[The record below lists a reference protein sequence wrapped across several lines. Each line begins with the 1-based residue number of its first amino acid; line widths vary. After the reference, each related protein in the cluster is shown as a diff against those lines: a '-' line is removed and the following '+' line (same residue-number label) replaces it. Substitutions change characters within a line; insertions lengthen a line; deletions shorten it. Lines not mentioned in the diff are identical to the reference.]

1 MTCTQDRFERDVA
14 AHQMTVLHEEG
25 VYRHIRFGRPDSS
38 SMHFDLITYPGYLV
52 YSGDMGC
59 YVFSR
64 LRDMFEFFRTD
75 RLDTKDPSKLHI
87 NRGYWSEKLE
97 AVDGN
102 RRQAGATEFSPEKF
116 RQVIKEYR
124 LRWVREYRYVLDKE
138 QRRELWKPS
147 TTTCCATSMMG
158 STRPT
163 SMPTISPGRPIRSA
177 ITGTDTIA
185 GSARSPLKTC
195 GSTTSRSTPI
205 ASPGAASP
213 SPGRSACTTQPK
225 RRQRRQHDKHLRP
238 H

>member
-1 MTCTQDRFERDVA
+1 M
-14 AHQMTVLHEEG
+14 
-25 VYRHIRFGRPDSS
+25 
-38 SMHFDLITYPGYLV
+38 ITYPGYLV

-138 QRRELWKPS
+138 QRRELWEAVDNDVLRHLDDGEHAAYQHAHDFSWSANP
-147 TTTCCATSMMG
+147 
-158 STRPT
+158 
-163 SMPTISPGRPIRSA
+163 ISHHRHGYH
-177 ITGTDTIA
+177 
-185 GSARSPLKTC
+185 
-195 GSTTSRSTPI
+195 
-205 ASPGAASP
+205 
-213 SPGRSACTTQPK
+213 
-225 RRQRRQHDKHLRP
+225 RRQRTFAFEDLWEHDFTEYTHRFTWCCFAIAWAIRLYDAAKAP
-238 H
+238 AKEAA